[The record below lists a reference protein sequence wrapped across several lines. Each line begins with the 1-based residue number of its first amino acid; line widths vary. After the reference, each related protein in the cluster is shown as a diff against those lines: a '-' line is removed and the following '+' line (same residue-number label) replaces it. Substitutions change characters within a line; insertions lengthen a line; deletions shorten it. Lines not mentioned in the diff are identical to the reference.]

1 MLQEPCPLLHQLL
14 SDHLPETPRFLTKR
28 RRETKDSISS
38 ARKVRIYLEKK
49 YYNGTTFI
57 DIFFV
62 EERLRKLQQN
72 LKKQGFEQ
80 VPSEVQRAQETLTL
94 IFKQFD
100 LDPIANKALYD
111 TLIDWKR
118 TL

>member
-1 MLQEPCPLLHQLL
+1 MPVLAPTAMRSFTGNTKVLDEKEKGDERLYFKRQEGMLPILFMILNSVNL
-14 SDHLPETPRFLTKR
+14 FNN
-28 RRETKDSISS
+28 I
-38 ARKVRIYLEKK
+38 
-49 YYNGTTFI
+49 
-57 DIFFV
+57 

-72 LKKQGFEQ
+72 LQKQGFEQ

-118 TL
+118 TI